1 MQRIHKRLRGT
12 TSGVK
17 CIWEESEHSIG
28 VFPGMEMR
36 RTEDNKAEP
45 SGFIALSWHA
55 SYWKQEIPRRI

>member
-28 VFPGMEMR
+28 LFPGVEMR
-36 RTEDNKAEP
+36 RTEDSKAEP
-45 SGFIALSWHA
+45 LGFIALSWHA
-55 SYWKQEIPRRI
+55 SY